1 LSFPTYH
8 KERFTMTTKVSVAPS
23 ARRLTRSLRDIGYSF
38 ESAIADLV
46 DNSIAAD
53 ATKIKISIVF
63 DGKASSI
70 SLIDNGNGMNAAEID
85 EAMRFGSRRS
95 YRTGELGR
103 YGLGLKTA
111 TLSQAKRLEVV
122 SVSKEASIPVAR
134 TLDLDF
140 INATDRWEV
149 LDASDEPETERSLE
163 LLPEAQGTV
172 IVWKKLDRLL
182 PVKSPEGGW
191 ARRRIEG
198 LADKL
203 TAHLSMVF
211 HRFLEGVDGQ
221 KITIEINDVEVEP
234 WDPFV
239 RSELETQDLGVD
251 EFEIEQDGQNGKV
264 RLHRFLLP
272 SKEEFSSLDAFNAAS
287 GPERWNKQQGIYI
300 YRANRLVQWGGWAG
314 IRTIDEHL
322 KLARCVLEFGTDL
335 DEAFNINVAKM
346 RVSLPAQLKKM
357 MTRPIEEL
365 CIEAN
370 AAYRRSA
377 RCAAAAEEAEQI
389 KETTSMGSSESGA
402 TIGLAIKT
410 AAARTGNYD
419 ALKAITKLLREEMP
433 EVAKHLGL

>member
-1 LSFPTYH
+1 
-8 KERFTMTTKVSVAPS
+8 MTTKVSVAPS

-46 DNSIAAD
+46 DNSIAAG
-53 ATKIKISIVF
+53 ATKVNISIVF

-70 SLIDNGNGMNAAEID
+70 SLIDNGNGMSADEID
-85 EAMRFGSRRS
+85 EAMRFGSRRA
-95 YRTGELGR
+95 YKNGDLGR

-111 TLSQAKRLEVV
+111 TLSQAKRLEVFSLAKGSTQPV
-122 SVSKEASIPVAR
+122 SR

-140 INATDRWEV
+140 INDTDRWEV
-149 LDASDEPETERSLE
+149 LDTSDEPEAQNAIEILS
-163 LLPEAQGTV
+163 EAHGTV

-182 PVKSPEGGW
+182 PIKSPEGGW

-198 LADKL
+198 LSEKL
-203 TAHLSMVF
+203 NAHLSMVF

-221 KITIEINDVEVEP
+221 KVTIEVNDEELEP

-239 RSELETQDLGVD
+239 RHEAETHDLGVD
-251 EFEIEQDGQNGKV
+251 EFEIEQDGNSGKV

-272 SKEEFSSLDAFNAAS
+272 SQEDFSSRESFNSAA

-314 IRTIDEHL
+314 IRTIDEHV
-322 KLARCVLEFGTDL
+322 KQARCALEFGTDL

-357 MTRPIEEL
+357 LTRPIEEL
-365 CIEAN
+365 CLEAN
-370 AAYRRSA
+370 AAYRRSIRKA
-377 RCAAAAEEAEQI
+377 IEAEEAEPNA
-389 KETTSMGSSESGA
+389 ETSTMGSSESGA

-410 AAARTGNYD
+410 AAARTGNFE
-419 ALKAITKLLREEMP
+419 ALKAITTLLREEMP
-433 EVAKHLGL
+433 EVADHLGL

>member
-1 LSFPTYH
+1 
-8 KERFTMTTKVSVAPS
+8 MTTKVSVAPS

-53 ATKIKISIVF
+53 ATKIKISIIF
-63 DGKASSI
+63 DGKSSSI
-70 SLIDNGNGMNAAEID
+70 SLIDNGNGMNTSEID

-95 YRTGELGR
+95 YRSGDLGR

-122 SVSKEASIPVAR
+122 SVSKASSLPVAR

-149 LDASDEPETERSLE
+149 LDSSDEPETERLLE
-163 LLPEAQGTV
+163 LLPEVHGTV

-198 LADKL
+198 LSDKL

-211 HRFLEGVDGQ
+211 HRFLEGVDGR
-221 KITIEINDVEVEP
+221 KITIEINDNELEP

-239 RSELETQDLGVD
+239 RSEAGTQDLGID

-272 SKEEFSSLDAFNAAS
+272 SKEQFSSIEAFNAAS

-314 IRTIDEHL
+314 IRTIDEHV

-377 RCAAAAEEAEQI
+377 RRAAASGEEEQI
-389 KETTSMGSSESGA
+389 REPSTMGSSESGA

-419 ALKAITKLLREEMP
+419 ALKAISKLLRDEMP
-433 EVAKHLGL
+433 EVAEHLGL

>member
-1 LSFPTYH
+1 
-8 KERFTMTTKVSVAPS
+8 MTTKVSVAPS

-46 DNSIAAD
+46 DNSIAAG
-53 ATKIKISIVF
+53 ATKINISIVF

-70 SLIDNGNGMNAAEID
+70 SLIDNGDGMSADEID

-95 YRTGELGR
+95 YASGDLGR

-122 SVSKEASIPVAR
+122 SLAKNSDKPVAR

-140 INATDRWEV
+140 INDTDRWEV
-149 LDASDEPETERSLE
+149 LDTSDEPETNGSLG
-163 LLPEAQGTV
+163 LLRENHGTV
-172 IVWKKLDRLL
+172 IIWKKLDRLL
-182 PVKSPEGGW
+182 PIKAPEGGW

-198 LADKL
+198 LSTKL
-203 TAHLSMVF
+203 NAHLSMVF

-221 KITIEINDVEVEP
+221 KITIEVNDEEIEP

-239 RSELETQDLGVD
+239 RHEAETQDLGVD
-251 EFEIEQDGQNGKV
+251 EFEIEQDGQTGKI

-272 SKEEFSSLDAFNAAS
+272 TQEEFSSRESFNSAA
-287 GPERWNKQQGIYI
+287 GPERWNRQQGIYI

-322 KLARCVLEFGTDL
+322 KGARCALEFGTDL

-346 RVSLPAQLKKM
+346 RVSLPAQVKKM
-357 MTRPIEEL
+357 LTRPIEEL
-365 CIEAN
+365 CLEAN
-370 AAYRRSA
+370 AAYRRSM
-377 RCAAAAEEAEQI
+377 RRAAESDQEEVV
-389 KETTSMGSSESGA
+389 KELPSMGSSESGA

-419 ALKAITKLLREEMP
+419 ALKAITRLLRDEMP
-433 EVAKHLGL
+433 EVAEHLGL

>member
-1 LSFPTYH
+1 
-8 KERFTMTTKVSVAPS
+8 MTTKVSVAPS

-46 DNSIAAD
+46 DNSIAAG
-53 ATKIKISIVF
+53 ASKVQISIVF

-70 SLIDNGNGMNAAEID
+70 SLIDNGHGMTTPEID

-95 YRTGELGR
+95 YKNGDLGR

-122 SVSKEASIPVAR
+122 SLSKDTQSPVAR

-140 INATDRWEV
+140 INETDRWEV
-149 LDASDEPETERSLE
+149 LDTSDEPETTEALA
-163 LLPEAQGTV
+163 LLQEDHGTV
-172 IVWKKLDRLL
+172 IQWKKLDRLL
-182 PVKSPEGGW
+182 PTKSPEGGW

-198 LADKL
+198 LSDKL
-203 TAHLSMVF
+203 SAHLSMVF
-211 HRFLEGVDGQ
+211 HRFIEGVDEQ
-221 KITIEINDVEVEP
+221 KVTIKVNDEELEP
-234 WDPFV
+234 WDPFA
-239 RSELETQDLGVD
+239 RHEAETEDLGID
-251 EFEIEQDGQNGKV
+251 EFEIEQDGQTGKI
-264 RLHRFLLP
+264 RLHRYLLP
-272 SKEEFSSLDAFNAAS
+272 TKEDFSSRESFESAA

-314 IRTIDEHL
+314 IRTIDEHT
-322 KLARCVLEFGTDL
+322 KLARCALEFGTDL

-357 MTRPIEEL
+357 LTRPVDEL

-370 AAYRRSA
+370 AAYRRSVRRA
-377 RCAAAAEEAEQI
+377 METQEDENP
-389 KETTSMGSSESGA
+389 KELPSMGNSESGA

-410 AAARTGNYD
+410 AAARTGNYA
-419 ALKAITKLLREEMP
+419 ALKAITKLLRDEMP
-433 EVAKHLGL
+433 EVADHLGL